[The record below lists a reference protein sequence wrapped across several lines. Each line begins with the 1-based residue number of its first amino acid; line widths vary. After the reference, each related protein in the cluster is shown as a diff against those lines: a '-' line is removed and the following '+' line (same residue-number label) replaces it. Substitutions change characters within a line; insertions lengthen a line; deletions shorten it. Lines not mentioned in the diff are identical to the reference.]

1 MIHGVY
7 TVALGAA
14 LLAAAPS
21 ALYRRVTRR
30 VPLRLRERLGYAP
43 PRRGRPC
50 GWIHA
55 VSVGESITAAPIV
68 DGLRRLAPG
77 LPLVMTTVTETGARI
92 VAERFAGAVTH
103 RFFPLDLPGA
113 VRRSVDAIDPA
124 FVVCMETELWPN
136 MLGLLARR
144 GVPVMIANGRV
155 SDRSYPRYRAV
166 RAFLRPVLGH
176 VSVFAMQS
184 DEDAR
189 RIVDLGAP
197 PTRVF
202 VTGNLKHEASPD
214 DADAT
219 ERWRRRLGLSP
230 ETAAW
235 IAGST
240 HRGEEEIVLA
250 AHGRL
255 LERVP
260 GARLVLAPRHPE
272 RVPEL
277 VESIRRRG
285 WPVLRRSELPEPDRA
300 ERTPASDG
308 ALIVIDTVGELASI
322 YSVGVAAFVGGSLV
336 PAGGHNVLEPALRGK
351 PVLFGPHTENFRES
365 AALLGASGG
374 GLLVRDDAE
383 LASALTRLFTDRD
396 ACAALGAA
404 ALRAAASREGAVR
417 RTLELIERFLLPA
430 VSVAD
435 NAGGVGDNAE
445 SGAVDGS
452 AS

>member
-1 MIHGVY
+1 VIRGVY
-7 TVALGAA
+7 TVAIGAA

-21 ALYRRVTRR
+21 ALYRRVTRG
-30 VPLRLRERLGYAP
+30 VPLRLRERLGYGPA
-43 PRRGRPC
+43 RSGRPC

-68 DGLRRLAPG
+68 EGLRRLAPG
-77 LPLVMTTVTETGARI
+77 LPLVMTTVTETGARV

-103 RFFPLDLPGA
+103 RFFPLDLPSA

-124 FVVCMETELWPN
+124 FLVCMETELWPN
-136 MLGLLARR
+136 VLGRLARR

-155 SDRSYPRYRAV
+155 SDRSLPRYRAV
-166 RAFLRPVLGH
+166 RRFLRPILGH

-189 RIVDLGAP
+189 RIVELGAAP
-197 PTRVF
+197 ARVF
-202 VTGNLKHEASPD
+202 VTGNLKHEARPD
-214 DADAT
+214 DADAS
-219 ERWRRRLGLSP
+219 ERWRRRLGLTP
-230 ETAAW
+230 QTRTW

-240 HRGEEEIVLA
+240 HRGEDELVLA

-260 GARLVLAPRHPE
+260 GARLILAPRHPE

-277 VESIRRRG
+277 IDSIRRRG
-285 WPVLRRSELPEPDRA
+285 LPVVRRSELRDPD
-300 ERTPASDG
+300 PATTDG

-383 LASALTRLFTDRD
+383 LASALIRLFTDRD
-396 ACAALGAA
+396 ACAALGTA
-404 ALRAAASREGAVR
+404 ALHAAASREGASR
-417 RTLELIERFLLPA
+417 RTLELIERLLLPA
-430 VSVAD
+430 AGVKVD
-435 NAGGVGDNAE
+435 AGGVKVDAAGVK
-445 SGAVDGS
+445 VDGVTS
-452 AS
+452 

>member
-1 MIHGVY
+1 MIQGVY
-7 TVALGAA
+7 TAALGAA

-21 ALYRRVTRR
+21 ALYRRVTHH
-30 VPLRLRERLGYAP
+30 VPLRLRERLGYVP
-43 PRRGRPC
+43 PRAGRPC

-68 DGLRRLAPG
+68 EGLRRLAPG

-136 MLGLLARR
+136 VLGLLGRR

-155 SDRSYPRYRAV
+155 SDRSFPRYRAV
-166 RAFLRPVLGH
+166 RKFLRPILAH
-176 VSVFAMQS
+176 VTVFAMQS

-189 RIVDLGAP
+189 RIVQLGAP
-197 PTRVF
+197 PARVF
-202 VTGNLKHEASPD
+202 VTGNLKHDASPND
-214 DADAT
+214 EETT
-219 ERWRRRLGLSP
+219 ELWRRRLGLAP
-230 ETAAW
+230 DAAAW

-272 RVPEL
+272 RVPEVVDL
-277 VESIRRRG
+277 IRRRG
-285 WPVLRRSELPEPDRA
+285 LAVTRRSELPGDGPGGPVA
-300 ERTPASDG
+300 GAG
-308 ALIVIDTVGELASI
+308 ALIVLDTVGELASM
-322 YSVGVAAFVGGSLV
+322 YSVGIAAFVGGSLV

-365 AALLGASGG
+365 AALLEASGG
-374 GLLVRDDAE
+374 GLLVGDEAE
-383 LASALTRLFTDRD
+383 LAAALTRLFTDR
-396 ACAALGAA
+396 ATCSALGASA
-404 ALRAAASREGAVR
+404 RGAAASREGAGR
-417 RTLELIERFLLPA
+417 RTLELIERFLLP
-430 VSVAD
+430 
-435 NAGGVGDNAE
+435 
-445 SGAVDGS
+445 S
-452 AS
+452 ASAS

>member
-1 MIHGVY
+1 MIRGVY
-7 TVALGAA
+7 TVMLGAA
-14 LLAAAPS
+14 LLAAAPA
-21 ALYRRVTRR
+21 ALYRRLARR
-30 VPLRLRERLGYAP
+30 TPLRLRERLGYAP
-43 PRRGRPC
+43 PRNGRAC

-68 DGLRRLAPG
+68 EGVRRRAPG
-77 LPLVMTTVTETGARI
+77 LPLVMTTVTETGARV

-136 MLGLLARR
+136 VLGLLARR

-166 RAFLRPVLGH
+166 RTFLRPVLGH

-189 RIVDLGAP
+189 RIVDLGAAP
-197 PTRVF
+197 ARVF
-202 VTGNLKHEASPD
+202 VTGNLKHEAPPED
-214 DADAT
+214 EDAT

-230 ETAAW
+230 QTAAW

-240 HRGEEEIVLA
+240 HRGEDDIVLA
-250 AHGRL
+250 SHGRL

-277 VESIRRRG
+277 VALIRRRG
-285 WPVLRRSELPEPDRA
+285 LAVVRRSELPEPEESGR
-300 ERTPASDG
+300 PAHDG
-308 ALIVIDTVGELASI
+308 ALIVIDTVGKLASI

-374 GLLVRDDAE
+374 GLLVRDEAE

-404 ALRAAASREGAVR
+404 ARRAALSREGAVR

-430 VSVAD
+430 AGVAA
-435 NAGGVGDNAE
+435 NAACVAGN
-445 SGAVDGS
+445 GS
-452 AS
+452 MS

>member
-1 MIHGVY
+1 MIQGVY

-21 ALYRRVTRR
+21 ALYRRVTRQ

-43 PRRGRPC
+43 PRNGRAC

-68 DGLRRLAPG
+68 EGLRRLAPD

-136 MLGLLARR
+136 VLGLLGRR

-155 SDRSYPRYRAV
+155 SDRSFPRYRAV
-166 RAFLRPVLGH
+166 RAFLRPILGH

-189 RIVDLGAP
+189 RIVELGAP
-197 PTRVF
+197 PARVF
-202 VTGNLKHEASPD
+202 VTGNLKHEAPLD
-214 DADAT
+214 DDGTT
-219 ERWRRRLGLSP
+219 ERWRQRLGLGP
-230 ETAAW
+230 ETAW

-277 VESIRRRG
+277 VELIRRRG
-285 WPVLRRSELPEPDRA
+285 LPVMRRSELREPGRPGGMP
-300 ERTPASDG
+300 TGDG
-308 ALIVIDTVGELASI
+308 TLIVIDTVGELASI

-404 ALRAAASREGAVR
+404 ARRAAASREGAVR

-430 VSVAD
+430 ASVS
-435 NAGGVGDNAE
+435 NRAGDAGDNGGD
-445 SGAVDGS
+445 GATDGNTS
-452 AS
+452 